1 MHNIMNELLTIKEVN
16 NIYGKR
22 ILRICKLDH
31 VKQLRLIEN

>member
-22 ILRICKLDH
+22 ILRFCKLD
-31 VKQLRLIEN
+31 QCDTT